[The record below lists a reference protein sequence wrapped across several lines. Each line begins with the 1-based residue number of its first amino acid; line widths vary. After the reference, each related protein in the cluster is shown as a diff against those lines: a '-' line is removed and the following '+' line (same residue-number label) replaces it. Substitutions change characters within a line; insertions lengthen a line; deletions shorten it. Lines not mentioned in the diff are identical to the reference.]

1 MKKIVGII
9 AAVAMAT
16 SVFAADVSAKV
27 NLLGSVFNW
36 KQDGNLHVLG
46 IAEGDQNWNPSFAMT
61 VSGDKAGASMKFK
74 DPEATGAVSNVN
86 YNLWFKPIDALK
98 IQVGQWDTNL
108 NQEKIDWSNTATG
121 IDSNGVALL
130 LNTNGFE
137 LDAFFVTGWSG
148 GNFGWNRNDNVKGWI
163 NKAAGDDAKAEIGE
177 TYIKAAYGADFGTIS
192 AYADL
197 KANGDF
203 KDWGNGGV
211 DVKVPGMDFGFGYAN
226 TFGSV
231 NTFFNGIVGFGN
243 KGETENQFG
252 IFRGEAFVST
262 TIDAF
267 GISAFIVGGYANKEV
282 ATNIA
287 QDKLANV
294 HPGYDGAFLGFTA
307 KFTYGINGYTP
318 YLYLKEDNFM
328 KGGDFAMEIKP
339 GVTFNVGTCALDIAL
354 DIKLDSK
361 TEIDVPVVM
370 TVAW

>member
-46 IAEGDQNWNPSFAMT
+46 IAEGGQGWNPSFAMT
-61 VSGDKAGASMKFK
+61 VSGDKAGASMKFN
-74 DPEATGAVSNVN
+74 DPEAAGAVSNVN

-121 IDSNGVALL
+121 IDKNGVALC

-163 NKAAGDDAKAEIGE
+163 NKTGDADAVIGE
-177 TYIKAAYGADFGTIS
+177 TYIKAAYGADFGSIS

-197 KANGDF
+197 KTAE
-203 KDWGNGGV
+203 KDGPSWAGGT
-211 DVKVPGMDFGFGYAN
+211 DAAYEGMDFGFGYAN

-231 NTFFNGIVGFGN
+231 NTFFNGIVGFGP
-243 KGETENQFG
+243 KGTDKNQFG
-252 IFRGEAFVST
+252 IFRGEAYVST
-262 TIDAF
+262 NIDAF
-267 GISAFIVGGYANKEV
+267 GISAFIVGGFKQKDV
-282 ATNIA
+282 ITNIA

-294 HPGYDGAFLGFTA
+294 QLAYDGAFVGFTA

-328 KGGDFAMEIKP
+328 KDGDFAMEIKP